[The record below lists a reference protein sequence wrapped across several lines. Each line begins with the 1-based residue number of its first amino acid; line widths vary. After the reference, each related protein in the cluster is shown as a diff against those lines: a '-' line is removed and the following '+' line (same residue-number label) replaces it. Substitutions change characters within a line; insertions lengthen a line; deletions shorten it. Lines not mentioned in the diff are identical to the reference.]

1 MEQNQAKSNELDTIN
16 YRLTRIEDSLNE
28 MKGLMT
34 ELRLQA
40 RDISDLRNNVTECK
54 NAINAHDKRIRIVEQ
69 MPAEKAASKWNYI
82 ADYIWKFVVAG
93 IVLYI
98 ATKAGF
104 PIGA

>member
-1 MEQNQAKSNELDTIN
+1 MEQNNNELDTIN

-40 RDISDLRNNVTECK
+40 RDISDLRNSVTECK
-54 NAINAHDKRIRIVEQ
+54 NAINAHDKRIRLVEQ
-69 MPAEKAASKWNYI
+69 MPADRAASRWNYI
-82 ADYIWKFVVAG
+82 ADYIWKFAVAG

>member
-1 MEQNQAKSNELDTIN
+1 MEQNNNELDTIN

-40 RDISDLRNNVTECK
+40 RDISDLRDSVTECK
-54 NAINAHDKRIRIVEQ
+54 NAINAHDKRIRLVEQ
-69 MPAEKAASKWNYI
+69 MPADRAASRWNYI
-82 ADYIWKFVVAG
+82 ADYIWKFAVAG

>member
-1 MEQNQAKSNELDTIN
+1 
-16 YRLTRIEDSLNE
+16 

-40 RDISDLRNNVTECK
+40 RDISDLRNCVTECK
-54 NAINAHDKRIRIVEQ
+54 NAINAHDKRIRLVEQ
-69 MPAEKAASKWNYI
+69 MPADRAASRWNYI
-82 ADYIWKFVVAG
+82 ADYIWKFVIAG

>member
-1 MEQNQAKSNELDTIN
+1 MEQNNNELDTIN

-40 RDISDLRNNVTECK
+40 RDISDLRNCVTECK
-54 NAINAHDKRIRIVEQ
+54 NAINAHDKRIRLVEQ
-69 MPAEKAASKWNYI
+69 MPADRAASRWNYI
-82 ADYIWKFVVAG
+82 ADYIWKFAVAG

>member
-1 MEQNQAKSNELDTIN
+1 MEQNNNELDTIN

-40 RDISDLRNNVTECK
+40 RDISELRDSVTECK
-54 NAINAHDKRIRIVEQ
+54 NAINAHDKRIRLVEQ
-69 MPAEKAASKWNYI
+69 MPADRAASRWNYI
-82 ADYIWKFVVAG
+82 ADYIWKFVIAG

-98 ATKAGF
+98 ATRTGF

>member
-1 MEQNQAKSNELDTIN
+1 MEQNNNELDTIN

-40 RDISDLRNNVTECK
+40 RDISDLRNSVTECK
-54 NAINAHDKRIRIVEQ
+54 NAINAHDKRIRLVEQ
-69 MPAEKAASKWNYI
+69 MPADKAASRWNYI
-82 ADYIWKFVVAG
+82 ADYIWKFAVAG

-104 PIGA
+104 PIGD